1 MFSDVL
7 HNFRTYRT
15 STCRNSDETTTLS
28 VCLPIFFF
36 FSASLLINQKKTNQ
50 HKHQY
55 ASPNHEPV
63 NPMFTNYTKHHAK
76 RIALRSLQRSKLAFH
91 QYSNKT
97 SSTTLASVEYK
108 QPSLSGPSYTS
119 TYFFDAIYA
128 KQFSTVAIA
137 KPTDLNI
144 RNFSSLSPDAVKLIR
159 AEFEVST
166 FYLSLLQILTLI
178 HCAFAHTI
186 SHPISTQMIVCGRNP

>member
-1 MFSDVL
+1 
-7 HNFRTYRT
+7 
-15 STCRNSDETTTLS
+15 
-28 VCLPIFFF
+28 
-36 FSASLLINQKKTNQ
+36 
-50 HKHQY
+50 
-55 ASPNHEPV
+55 
-63 NPMFTNYTKHHAK
+63 MFTNYTKNHAK

-97 SSTTLASVEYK
+97 SSTLASMEYT

-128 KQFSTVAIA
+128 KQFSTAAIA
-137 KPTDLNI
+137 KPADLNI
-144 RNFSSLSPDAVKLIR
+144 RNFSSLSPDVVKLIR

-166 FYLSLLQILTLI
+166 FYLSLLQMLTLF